1 MKFNIW
7 EDCPKV
13 PITELLSFIV
23 DNRGKTVP
31 TANDGWKLIAT
42 NCVTNNTLFPV
53 YEKVRYL
60 TQETYETWFRAH
72 PMPGDILFVNKG
84 TPGRVC
90 MVPDPVDFCIAQD
103 MIALRADDKK
113 IYNKY
118 LFAVLRSREIQQQI
132 YNTNVGDVI
141 PHFKKQFMDQLLIP
155 VPDRKIQEKIGNLY
169 YQLSYKVELNKKIN
183 ENLLQQALAI
193 YKAWFCD
200 YVLSDG
206 VLPESWHITTID
218 ALSSLVTR
226 GIAPKYD
233 DSSNQIVLNQ
243 KCIRDHTI
251 DVSLARRHLPKKIN
265 EKWISK
271 GDLLINSTGTGTLG
285 RVAQV
290 WFDAN
295 NMTVDSHVT
304 IVRPKAPIF
313 QSYIGFWGL
322 SHESEIEA
330 QHTGS
335 TGQTELPRDRVKA
348 MELPFPD
355 EDTLSKFNELVIP
368 MTDAV
373 VSNQKENARLSQLRD
388 TLLPKLMSGEIDVSE
403 LEL

>member
-1 MKFNIW
+1 MWQTVSLGDVCTISSSKRIFAKEYQTEGIPFYRGKEVIEKHNGNS
-7 EDCPKV
+7 V
-13 PITELLSFIV
+13 STELFISPE
-23 DNRGKTVP
+23 RYEEIKS
-31 TANDGWKLIAT
+31 K
-42 NCVTNNTLFPV
+42 FPV
-53 YEKVRYL
+53 PKK
-60 TQETYETWFRAH
+60 
-72 PMPGDILFVNKG
+72 GDILLTSVGTLGISWLVDEEEFYFKDGNLTWLRCNAKILSGYLYLWLNSAEAQNQIDAKCIGSTQKALTIETLNK
-84 TPGRVC
+84 
-90 MVPDPVDFCIAQD
+90 F
-103 MIALRADDKK
+103 
-113 IYNKY
+113 
-118 LFAVLRSREIQQQI
+118 QI
-132 YNTNVGDVI
+132 TLPSLGV
-141 PHFKKQFMDQLLIP
+141 
-155 VPDRKIQEKIGNLY
+155 QEKIVSLVKPIETRIN
-169 YQLSYKVELNKKIN
+169 NNRKIN

-200 YVLSDG
+200 YVLSYG

-233 DSSNQIVLNQ
+233 DNNTQIVLNQ
-243 KCIRDHTI
+243 KCFRDHTI

-304 IVRPKAPIF
+304 IVRPKIPIL

-335 TGQTELPRDRVKA
+335 TGQTELPRDC
-348 MELPFPD
+348 LLYTSPSP
-355 EDTLSKFNELVIP
+355 
-368 MTDAV
+368 
-373 VSNQKENARLSQLRD
+373 RD
-388 TLLPKLMSGEIDVSE
+388 W
-403 LEL
+403 

>member
-1 MKFNIW
+1 MKEWQQRKFG
-7 EDCPKV
+7 ELYKV
-13 PITELLSFIV
+13 PSRNGLSKPSRVRGSGYKMINMGELF
-23 DNRGKTVP
+23 
-31 TANDGWKLIAT
+31 ANDRIYDIDMELVPLTDSEKEKAKVESGDLLFARQSLIASGAGKCSIVMKT
-42 NCVTNNTLFPV
+42 SELTVFESHLIRVRLDQESADPMFYYYYFKSPRSPMRTIIEHCVQAGIKASDL
-53 YEKVRYL
+53 EKLLVKVPPIEEQRK
-60 TQETYETWFRAH
+60 TA
-72 PMPGDILFVNKG
+72 
-84 TPGRVC
+84 RVLSR
-90 MVPDPVDFCIAQD
+90 I
-103 MIALRADDKK
+103 DKK
-113 IYNKY
+113 IEVNK
-118 LFAVLRSREIQQQI
+118 E
-132 YNTNVGDVI
+132 
-141 PHFKKQFMDQLLIP
+141 
-155 VPDRKIQEKIGNLY
+155 
-169 YQLSYKVELNKKIN
+169 IN

-233 DSSNQIVLNQ
+233 DNNTQIVLNQ

-295 NMTVDSHVT
+295 NMTVDSHIT
-304 IVRPKAPIF
+304 IVRPKAAIL

-348 MELPFPD
+348 MELTLPD

-388 TLLPKLMSGEIDVSE
+388 TLLPKLMSGKIDVSE